1 MKSVVLPFIP
11 GDSPGEPFDSLLQ
24 EFLLT
29 LYQGQYS
36 KGTIISYGWHL
47 RRCFRWLISAGVV
60 DLKQINAITML
71 TWGIALREK
80 YQPQTQK
87 VAITAAVRF
96 FAWLLE
102 EKKLVNENPALKL
115 QVPKISIEKQRTLS
129 LMEIQ
134 ALMDK
139 CPNTVKGIRDRAI
152 ICVLLDTGIR
162 AAELCNIET
171 SNLNLVDCRLNV
183 LCKGGAHMDKFFG
196 PICKHYLEI
205 WMQYREKMEPVPAS
219 TVFVSVG
226 GFYPG
231 TSLTPRGLRIILR
244 NLGIAAGI
252 EDVHPHAF
260 RRSFASLRIA
270 MGQSTRSVQI
280 LGGWSDLKSFERY
293 TLALTNDDDF
303 MRQGAAK
310 YSPLLRVENLSGN
323 DK

>member
-1 MKSVVLPFIP
+1 MKSVVLPVIP
-11 GDSPGEPFDSLLQ
+11 GASPGEPYDSLLQ

-36 KGTIISYGWHL
+36 KGTIILYGWHL

-60 DLKQINAITML
+60 DLNQINAITML
-71 TWGIALREK
+71 TWGGVLREK

-87 VAITAAVRF
+87 VAITATISF
-96 FAWLLE
+96 FKWLVT
-102 EKKLVNENPALKL
+102 EKRLINENPALKL
-115 QVPKISIEKQRTLS
+115 QVPKISIERQRTLS
-129 LMEIQ
+129 LKEIQ

-139 CPNTVKGIRDRAI
+139 CPNTAKGIRDRAI

-162 AAELCNIET
+162 AAELCNIEI
-171 SNLNLVDCRLNV
+171 SNLNLEECRLNV
-183 LCKGGAHMDKFFG
+183 LCKGGAHMNKYFG

-205 WMQYREKMEPVPAS
+205 WMEYRDKMKPVSAS
-219 TVFVSVG
+219 TVFVSIG

-231 TSLTPRGLRIILR
+231 ESLTPRGLRNILKK
-244 NLGIAAGI
+244 LGISAGI

-270 MGQSTRSVQI
+270 MGQPTRSVQI